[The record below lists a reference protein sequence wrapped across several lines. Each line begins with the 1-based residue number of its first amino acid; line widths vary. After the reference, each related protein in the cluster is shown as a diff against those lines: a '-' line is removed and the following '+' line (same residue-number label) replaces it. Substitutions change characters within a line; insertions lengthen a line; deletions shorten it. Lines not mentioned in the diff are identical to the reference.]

1 MAKEKTIDLNKM
13 SKSQLQKLIC
23 HLLIEN
29 NNLMNKRE
37 KMLEDMK
44 QAINCVSYGNYLEDY
59 KEIVED
65 LEFILRNELTLY
77 YTTEINREKVD
88 DLASTIMSGKKLIG
102 KKLTL
107 KKLTEYH
114 NENGEIELTEMEV
127 LKCLHK
133 LQYPIIINRKDLSE
147 SVEL

>member
-29 NNLMNKRE
+29 NNLMSKRE
-37 KMLEDMK
+37 EMLEDVK
-44 QAINCVSYGNYLEDY
+44 QAEDC

-88 DLASTIMSGKKLIG
+88 DLASTIMSGEKLIG

-114 NENGEIELTEMEV
+114 NENGEIKLTEMEV